1 MTAVE
6 LMAACALDAAI
17 GDPPAMP
24 HPVRWMGSLS
34 AYLHRRVRTARMGPR
49 SLRAAGALLALVLPT
64 TAFLAGWA
72 LIAAGTAVH
81 DWVGQGIGIAL
92 ATTTLAW
99 RDLVDHVRSVSAA
112 LKEGSLKRAREA
124 VGLIVGRDTHDM
136 SEPEVVRASVE
147 TIAESACDGVI
158 APLLCLVAGGA
169 PLALAYKAVST
180 LDSMIGHPEEEYRDF
195 GWASARL
202 DDLVNWLPA
211 RITGWLIAAAAGL
224 VLFSSTAAKRSG
236 VVLLRD
242 GHKHPSPNSGRP
254 EAAMAGALGIQL
266 GGINFYGGRRAERP
280 VLGDAGAPLSVG
292 HVDRAAHIMTVAYL
306 MAIAGSL
313 RFLWR

>member
-6 LMAACALDAAI
+6 LIAACALDAAI
-17 GDPPAMP
+17 GDPRAMP
-24 HPVRWMGSLS
+24 HPVRWMGRLS
-34 AYLHRRVRTARMGPR
+34 AYLHRCVRTARMGPH
-49 SLRAAGALLALVLPT
+49 SLRVAGALLALGLPAT
-64 TAFLAGWA
+64 GFLAGWA

-92 ATTTLAW
+92 AATTLAW

-112 LKEGSLKRAREA
+112 LKEGSLERAREA

-202 DDLVNWLPA
+202 DDLVNWIPA
-211 RITGWLIAAAAGL
+211 RITAWLIAAAAGL
-224 VLFSSTAAKRSG
+224 VLFSWTAVQRSG
-236 VVLLRD
+236 IVLLRD

-266 GGINFYGGRRAERP
+266 GGVNFYGGRRAERP
-280 VLGDAGAPLSVG
+280 VLGDAGVPLSVG